1 MNYSLGFIPGDSC
14 VSQLLSVTHEI
25 YKSFDCHPPTN
36 IRGTFLDIS
45 KAFHEVWHEDLI
57 FKLKMYGVE
66 GNLLKLLENYLTDH
80 QQRVVLNGQTSSWQN
95 VYVGVSQGS
104 ILGPLLF
111 LIYINDLPEGLT
123 SMCKIFTDD
132 TSLFSKVIDK
142 NNSNSRLN
150 SDLAKISN
158 WAFQWKMSFNPDPN
172 KL

>member
-1 MNYSLGFIPGDSC
+1 M
-14 VSQLLSVTHEI
+14 SVKENPDR
-25 YKSFDCHPPTN
+25 KKK
-36 IRGTFLDIS
+36 R
-45 KAFHEVWHEDLI
+45 K
-57 FKLKMYGVE
+57 
-66 GNLLKLLENYLTDH
+66 ENYLTDR

-95 VYVGVSQGS
+95 VYAGVPRGS
-104 ILGPLLF
+104 ILGLLLF

-123 SMCKIFTDD
+123 SMYKIFTDD

-158 WAFQWKMSFNPDPN
+158 WPFQWKMSFNPDPN